1 MPKRIKNRRRHVRIP
16 MINII
21 RVRSDQDSDFYP
33 CMLVDLSARGARILS
48 QFRITIGDEMEL
60 LIPLSPGE
68 EIQSVKGK
76 IVWTQ
81 EMDLMKEYNF
91 GVEYMGGVEF
101 DCVNEKIR
109 EFIENFVGNK

>member
-1 MPKRIKNRRRHVRIP
+1 MAKRIKERRRHVRIP
-16 MINII
+16 MVNVM
-21 RVRSDQDSDFYP
+21 RVRLDEDSDFYP

-60 LIPLSPGE
+60 LIPLSTE
-68 EIQSVKGK
+68 EEVQNIKGK

-101 DCVNEKIR
+101 NYVNENIR
-109 EFIENFVGNK
+109 DFIEKFIGK